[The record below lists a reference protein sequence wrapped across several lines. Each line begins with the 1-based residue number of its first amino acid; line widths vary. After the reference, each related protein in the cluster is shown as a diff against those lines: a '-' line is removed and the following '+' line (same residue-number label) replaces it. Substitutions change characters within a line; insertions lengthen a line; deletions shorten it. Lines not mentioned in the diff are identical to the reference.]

1 MTQFYNKADQKR
13 TLLSK
18 RFLFTLICC
27 LGIFGS
33 LMAQNVNVTGSTGP
47 SAGTYP
53 TLKAAFDAINAG
65 THQGAITV
73 TIVLNTTEAATAVL
87 NSSSVPSNYS
97 SVTITAGGVGLPRI
111 VTGNLPTAIV
121 KLSGADNVTIGA
133 GPSNDLTFSNTNTST
148 GSGVL
153 WVASA
158 SSSDGATNNIIQYC
172 NITGSGAT
180 ATLVGIA
187 QCSGTTLG
195 GLAETA
201 NSNNTYLHNTVTG
214 SQFGIGVVGATGNQ
228 DNQTVISNNTVS
240 TLGRSGIFVSTQKNV
255 LVTQNDI
262 SGVNSNLG
270 NFTIQNTGVYVVGTI
285 TNGLIERNKIHN
297 IRISS
302 FWGCSGI
309 QLDAANTGTGLTI
322 ANNFIWDISA
332 GGWLD
337 FDTVDDNACGIAVDA
352 GTGYNIYYNTIDLD
366 PSANQ
371 PSAGTFNAP
380 TACLWITS
388 PGATTPSPTALN
400 VRNNSFSNRET
411 TGRVLSVWT
420 YSTNTI
426 FTAIDYNNYY
436 SAGANLGFLVTSQ
449 ANLCNWVTATGKDLN
464 SVAVL
469 PAITSASDLHIV
481 TTPVASTSA
490 LNHLATPIAGITTDF
505 DGVARDVTRPDIGA
519 DEFTPVACGGNTA
532 GTISACQTSFCASGS
547 TILIGTG
554 FALGEGMTYTWQSST
569 TSSTGPW
576 VNAAGTNTN
585 PLHYNTGTLLTTT
598 YYQLLVQCGAGPTA
612 AAGPVTIIV
621 NNPSVTAGPTVARC
635 GSGTVDLTATGS
647 NLTWYAASTGG
658 NSIGA
663 GSPFTTPFITSTTNF
678 WVSAST
684 VGTTVSGGKPSTTG
698 ADGGSN
704 ATATGLRFDV
714 TTSFRLV
721 SVKMYPQ
728 AAGTVYMEVFNSAG
742 GSMGQFSK
750 TFAGPAPG
758 GITVDVGI
766 TFPIGNNYT
775 IQVTGNASGISI
787 WRDQN
792 SLTFPY
798 SLAGFG
804 NITNGWQAGVATPN
818 YFYFYDWQISTSF
831 CESLRVPVTAQV
843 NAPPAVTITPAAGP
857 ARTICQGGSVT
868 LNATGGG
875 YSSYVWNPGNLP
887 NGTVVSPTVTT
898 TYTMTAQI
906 LPVGV
911 GCRRDDIVTITV
923 NSTPTPIS
931 ITPSTLALC
940 PNLSTSVTVTGG
952 LIPNQSIFS
961 ETFETFPLTQF
972 SVTGSGVVASQN
984 TTYYQQGSSSI
995 LLTHGNNANG
1005 SIESG
1010 NIPLTGFTNPSL
1022 TFYQIA
1028 GLEASSTFHWDVGYV
1043 EYTTDPGP
1051 SYTWNKFPAA
1061 SYTPGGTLQQQ
1072 ITDASP
1078 TGVGFDNTSYPDWD
1092 AQFSASTSTPGTGPA
1107 ASLWKHEIINLSAYQ
1122 GSANFRIRF
1131 RILADPSVLYFG
1143 WLLDSITIKGTGQ
1156 APITWTSTPNLYQT
1170 APPSPGPG
1178 TTPVPAN
1185 SGNWPTVWYWV
1196 NGNTANFT
1204 YTAVATGGV
1213 GCTSTT
1219 TVTIGA
1225 SSATPSVSITASPGT
1240 TVCDSVPVTFTAI
1253 PVNGGTGAGYNWKVN
1268 GVVAVI
1274 GGSQVGLS
1282 SLTIPSAASTNHPGY
1297 LANGDQVTC
1306 ALSVAPN
1313 FCFPGGTIVN
1323 SNILTMTI
1331 NPKPVA
1337 NPITGGNTVCIGSTT
1352 NLLETPGGAVTGYQ
1366 WYTVTGSGPFTYSPV
1381 GPNANTYGITTAAN
1395 YAVAVT
1401 TAAGCKDTSNIL
1413 PVTLPTYTITVTPG
1427 PNGDIT
1433 PAGPYVVN
1441 CGAQPAFSITP
1452 NPGYAILDVSVNGT
1466 SVGTP
1471 NSYTFQPM
1479 HGDSTISATFW
1490 FPGCATPATANAGPD
1505 NSVCSGLSYT
1515 LAGTSIGGPATTAT
1529 WSTTG
1534 TGTFSPSTT
1543 WTSPAGTT
1551 YIPSAADSA
1560 AGSVT
1565 ITLTTDD
1572 PPGACPASSGSM
1584 TLTIKP
1590 SPYVSIVG
1598 IPGICSSGATTH
1610 WLTGDT
1616 SATNVNVTGFQW
1628 YHPFPTAIGGA
1639 TNDSLN
1645 INATGNYTVVVT
1657 GTNGCTGSS
1666 AITSTVLAAPSVSAS
1681 GLGPI
1686 CTDASVDITATATAG
1701 SGTLMPFGYQWY
1713 NGGPIV
1719 GATSQIFSATAAGS
1733 YQVTASNSNG
1743 CISPLST
1750 PAVNLALASGPL
1762 NGVYTIGAGPASC
1775 TNYISFDR
1783 ACFDLNTRG
1792 ISGNC
1797 IFNVVAGYT
1806 EVVPLAGLKLGSA
1819 LLNGSTSPSGTN
1831 YSIRF
1836 AKSGPGA
1843 NPLLTAYTGGSGLPS
1858 TAAPDGIWSLNGVDN
1873 VTINQIDFAENAANV
1888 TSLTQMEY
1896 AVGLF
1901 KFSTTDGCQYNTI
1914 QNCNISL
1921 NKANAAIGAG
1931 TMVDGSTGVLIVNAT
1946 SINAINALVP
1956 ASAAGTNS
1964 NNKFYNNDISNCHQG
1979 FGFWG
1984 YGASSPFTLA
1994 DVNNDIG
2001 GSSPATAN
2009 TIVNYGNSGDATAPS
2024 GVRVLNQY
2032 GINISFNTMINNNGS
2047 GSNTTNE
2054 LRGIWAPLAPNA
2066 SAIMTGNTITLTSAA
2081 PTGQQ
2086 MIGIDNNIGAGGG
2099 GNTVLISD
2107 NVIGITTTTAT
2118 TANMVGIQNLG
2129 TATASNINI
2138 VNNTVQNCSLTGTG
2152 SFTGIVNAAAGTGPL
2167 PITLNISSNTVKN
2180 NAKTGTG
2187 TMTLIGVGAP
2197 TTSTINDNI
2206 LRDNVVAGGAATVT
2220 LNCIIGSTSNYTVD
2234 GNTIYN
2240 NSVTNMTG
2248 GAIATIYGYSNIVGP
2263 LQETITDNVISK
2275 LFIGGTS
2282 TGLQVI
2288 RGIYNNTA
2296 TAAIRLVARN
2306 TIDSLYTAS
2315 AMSAA
2320 ITGIWSQVGSN
2331 VTISKNK
2338 ITRLWPGQSATLGS
2352 FARGINIQ
2360 SGTSV
2365 KVSNNII
2372 GIDLTQG
2379 PNNGVM
2385 KDATSVSGIEVAAM
2399 AASGTASI
2407 YYNTIRLA
2415 GAGSGTNFG
2424 TSGIS
2429 VTTASAPAATVDLR
2443 DNLVANFM
2451 SPGTVGA
2458 GVSAAFRKPT
2468 TSNAVYAL
2476 TSNNNLWY
2484 TTQTATTPIYY
2495 TNAATATLVAFKAAV
2510 TPRETLSIGDQP
2522 IFVNAAQNDLH
2533 LDPSNNCNIDG
2544 AGTPIAGYV
2553 DDYDTDPRDA
2563 ATPDIGMDEFSGT
2576 GTGFT
2581 WKGYNTDWLNAANW
2595 CGGVP
2600 TAASD
2605 VVIPAG
2611 KTFYP
2616 IIVNALP
2623 VAHNININAGAS
2635 ITINAAGTLSNTGSW
2650 TNDGTLTNNGTIVLN
2665 GTVNQSFPGT
2675 GAGTIPFM
2683 NNLTAG
2689 NTGGVTI
2696 NKPLTMI
2703 GNLNPKVGNLS
2714 VNDIVTLHSDAS
2726 GTAFVDT
2733 VLGTISYSGPGKFVV
2748 ERFISTTTSAPPAN
2762 FYVGW
2767 RYLAAPITGT
2777 QTINQAW
2784 QEGQVA
2790 PTYIANGYGTQ
2801 IVGPGGPPQG
2811 YDVANTLP
2819 SLKKYDPVTNTYVGL
2834 PGTNGTNF
2842 ISATDG
2848 YMIFIRGDRG
2858 ANTFG
2863 AHNPTTLRMA
2873 GPIKTGNVTLS
2884 TATPNQFIPVGNPYP
2899 CAISFTSMAKTNLQD
2914 FYYIW
2919 DPKIGTYG
2927 VWQVFSGG
2935 SYDPSTLGGS
2945 YVIGQNNIESGLA
2958 FMVKANGSVGAHSLQ
2973 ITENCKRTGSFNV
2986 ARVNSAEKQLR
2997 TRLLGAVNNP
3007 MVYDGNRVD
3016 FDVAYSNTVDDN
3028 DAEKLTNFG
3037 ENLGLV
3043 RDGNSIAIE
3052 RRAEI
3057 VDTDTIFFKLDKM
3070 KVQDYQLEFT
3080 AENLASPVLTAYLE
3094 DAFLNSRTQI
3104 DLNSVVTVPFSV
3116 TADPLSKAAD
3126 RFRIVFKQQG
3136 IVPLSFI
3143 SVKAFRQDKNIMV
3156 NWSVANEMNIA
3167 QYEIQHSADG
3177 RNFSQLGTQAARNI
3191 NGVGSQQY
3199 DLLDVQPY
3207 SGDNFY
3213 RIKSVNNSGEIKY
3226 SQVVKVNMKGDPST
3240 ITVYPNPVKEDG
3252 IVAISMMNEPKGVY
3266 KVNLINVLGQVV
3278 LTRTINHDGGNS
3290 VYSIELNG
3298 SLAHGT
3304 YQLQVAEG
3312 NKVKTTI
3319 KILY

>member
-33 LMAQNVNVTGSTGP
+33 LMAQNVNVTGSIGP

-111 VTGNLPTAIV
+111 VTGNLASAIV
-121 KLSGADNVTIGA
+121 KLNGADNVTIGA
-133 GPSNDLTFSNTNTST
+133 GPTNDLTFSNTSNST
-148 GSGVL
+148 TSGVL

-158 SSSDGATNNIIQYC
+158 SSSDGATNNLIQYC

-180 ATLVGIA
+180 NTLVGIA

-201 NSNNTYLHNTVTG
+201 NSNNTYLHNTVTA

-228 DNQTVISNNTVS
+228 DNQTVISSNTVN

-262 SGVNSNLG
+262 FGVNSNLG
-270 NFTIQNTGVYVVGTI
+270 NFTIQNTGIYVVGAI

-309 QLDAANTGTGLTI
+309 QLDANNTGTGLTI

-464 SVAVL
+464 SVAIL

-481 TTPVASTSA
+481 TTPVASTSP

-505 DGVARDVTRPDIGA
+505 DGGARDATRPDIGA

-547 TILIGTG
+547 TIIIGSG
-554 FALGEGMTYTWQSST
+554 FALGEGMTYQWQSST
-569 TSSTGPW
+569 TSSSGPW
-576 VNAAGTNTN
+576 APASGTNTN

-598 YYQLLVQCGAGPTA
+598 YYQLMVQCGAGPQA
-612 AAGPVTIIV
+612 AAGPVTITV
-621 NNPSVTAGPTVARC
+621 NNPSVTAGPTVSRC
-635 GSGTVDLTATGS
+635 GSGTVNLTATGS

-658 NSIGA
+658 NPIGA
-663 GSPFTTPFITSTTNF
+663 GSPFTTPLITSTTNF

-684 VGTTVSGGKPSTTG
+684 VGTTTSGGKASTTG

-704 ATATGLRFDV
+704 ATGSGLRFDV
-714 TTSFRLV
+714 TTPFRLV
-721 SVKMYPQ
+721 SVRMYPQ
-728 AAGTVYMEVFNSAG
+728 AAGHVDITAFNSAG
-742 GSMGQFSK
+742 TSLGSTGADF
-750 TFAGPAPG
+750 TGPVPG
-758 GITVDVGI
+758 GVVVSLP
-766 TFPIGNNYT
+766 FSFAIGNNYT
-775 IQVTGNASGISI
+775 LQLTGNTSSISI
-787 WRDQN
+787 WRDVN
-792 SLTFPY
+792 GLTFPY
-798 SLAGFG
+798 NLAGAG
-804 NITNGWQAGVATPN
+804 NITNGWQAGVAAPI
-818 YFYFYDWQISTSF
+818 YFYFYDWQISTNT

-843 NAPPAVTITPAAGP
+843 NAPPAFATETPSSA
-857 ARTICQGGSVT
+857 ICQGGSVT

-875 YSSYVWNPGNLP
+875 YSTVVWNPGNLP
-887 NGTVVSPTVTT
+887 NGSIVSPTVTT
-898 TYTMTAQI
+898 TYTVTGQI
-906 LPVGV
+906 PPVGT
-911 GCRRDDIVTITV
+911 GCRRDDIITITV
-923 NSTPTPIS
+923 NTTPTAIS
-931 ITPSTLALC
+931 ITPSTLSLC

-961 ETFETFPLTQF
+961 ETAEVFPFTQF
-972 SVTGSGVVASQN
+972 TQTGNLASVSQN
-984 TTYYQQGSSSI
+984 TTYAQQGTGSI
-995 LLTHGNNANG
+995 HLINQDFTSTG

-1010 NIPLTGFTNPSL
+1010 NIALTGFSNPSL
-1022 TFYQIA
+1022 TFYHIA
-1028 GLEASSTFHWDVGYV
+1028 ALESSGGNHYDVGYV
-1043 EYTTDPGP
+1043 EYSTNGGGTWTKFPVS
-1051 SYTWNKFPAA
+1051 SYTV
-1061 SYTPGGTLQQQ
+1061 GGTLVSQ
-1072 ITDASP
+1072 ITDGPVA
-1078 TGVGFDNTSYPDWD
+1078 GVGFDRTSYPDWN
-1092 AQFSASTSTPGTGPA
+1092 AQFNGTGATPGTVA
-1107 ASLWKHEIINLSAYQ
+1107 ASASLWKHETIDLSTWA
-1122 GSANFRIRF
+1122 GMPTFKIRF
-1131 RILADPSVLYFG
+1131 RIMADVSLHYYG
-1143 WLLDSITIKGTGQ
+1143 WLIDSISIKGTGQ
-1156 APITWTSTPNLYQT
+1156 APITWTSNPNIFQT
-1170 APPSPGPG
+1170 APPSPGPP
-1178 TTPVPAN
+1178 TTPIPVN

-1196 NGNTANFT
+1196 NANTPAYT

-1219 TVTIGA
+1219 TVTISA
-1225 SSATPSVSITASPGT
+1225 SSATPSVTITASPGT

-1268 GVVAVI
+1268 GNPAVI

-1282 SLTIPSAASTNHPGY
+1282 VLTIPSAASTAHTGY
-1297 LANGDQVTC
+1297 LANGDLVTC
-1306 ALSVAPN
+1306 AMSVAPN
-1313 FCFPGGTIVN
+1313 FCFPGGTIVT
-1323 SNILTMTI
+1323 SNTLTMTV

-1352 NLLETPGGAVTGYQ
+1352 NLLETPGGAVTSYQ

-1441 CGAQPAFSITP
+1441 CGAQPAFNIVP

-1471 NSYTFQPM
+1471 SSYTFQPM

-1505 NSVCSGLSYT
+1505 NSICSGLSYT

-1572 PPGACPASSGSM
+1572 PPGACPASSASM

-1598 IPGICSSGATTH
+1598 IPGICASGATTH

-1657 GTNGCTGSS
+1657 GTNGCTASS
-1666 AITSTVLAAPSVSAS
+1666 AINSTVLTAPSVTAS

-1686 CTDASVDITATATAG
+1686 CTDASVDITATAVAG
-1701 SGTLMPFGYQWY
+1701 SGTIVSNGYQWY
-1713 NGGPIV
+1713 NGGPIA
-1719 GATSQIFSATAAGS
+1719 GGNFQIYSATTAGS
-1733 YQVTASNSNG
+1733 YQVTATNSNG
-1743 CISPLST
+1743 CVSPLST

-1775 TNYISFDR
+1775 TNYISFDK
-1783 ACFDLNTRG
+1783 ACNDLNTRG

-1806 EVVPLAGLKLGSA
+1806 EVVPAAGLKLGSA

-1843 NPLLTAYTGGSGLPS
+1843 NPLLTAYTGGNGTPA
-1858 TAAPDGIWSLNGVDN
+1858 TAVPDGIWNLNGVDN
-1873 VTINQIDFAENAANV
+1873 VTINQIDFAENAANGAAN
-1888 TSLTQMEY
+1888 TAMEY
-1896 AVGLF
+1896 AIGLF
-1901 KFSTTDGCQYNTI
+1901 KLSVTDGCQYNTI

-1921 NKANAAIGAG
+1921 NKANAVAGAG
-1931 TMVDGSTGVLIVNAT
+1931 TMMDGSTAILVVNAT

-1956 ASAAGTNS
+1956 TTSGGTNS

-1984 YGASSPFTLA
+1984 YAASSPFTLA
-1994 DVNNDIG
+1994 DTNNDIG
-2001 GSSPATAN
+2001 GTSPATAN
-2009 TIVNYGNSGDATAPS
+2009 TIVNFGNSGDATAPS
-2024 GVRVLNQY
+2024 GVRILNQY
-2032 GINISFNTMINNNGS
+2032 GINVSFNTMINNNGS

-2066 SAIMTGNTITLTSAA
+2066 SATMSGNTITLTSAA
-2081 PTGQQ
+2081 PSGQQ
-2086 MIGIDNNIGAGGG
+2086 MIGIDNNIGGGGG
-2099 GNTVLISD
+2099 GNSILISD
-2107 NVIGITTTTAT
+2107 NIIGITTTTAT
-2118 TANMVGIQNLG
+2118 TANMIGIQNLG
-2129 TATASNINI
+2129 TATASTINI

-2152 SFTGIVNAAAGTGPL
+2152 TFTGISNAAAGTVPI
-2167 PITLNISSNTVKN
+2167 PITLNISSNSVIGNT
-2180 NAKTGTG
+2180 KTGTG
-2187 TMTLIGVGAP
+2187 NMNLISTGGP
-2197 TTSTINDNI
+2197 TTATINDNI
-2206 LRDNVVAGGAATVT
+2206 LRNNVVTGGAAAVN
-2220 LNCIIGSTSNYTVD
+2220 LNCIAGSTSNYTLD
-2234 GNTIYN
+2234 GNIIN
-2240 NSVTNMTG
+2240 NNGVTNMTIA
-2248 GAIATIYGYSNIVGP
+2248 AIATINAYINIASPV
-2263 LQETITDNVISK
+2263 QETITDNVIGK

-2282 TGLQVI
+2282 TGLQII
-2288 RGIYNNTA
+2288 RGIYNNTINGG
-2296 TAAIRLVARN
+2296 THFRIVARN
-2306 TIDSLYTAS
+2306 TIDSLYTS
-2315 AMSAA
+2315 ATQSAT
-2320 ITGIWSQVGSN
+2320 IVGIWSQVGFD

-2352 FARGINIQ
+2352 FAQGIRIQ
-2360 SGTSV
+2360 SGTTI

-2372 GIDLTQG
+2372 GLDLTQG
-2379 PNNGVM
+2379 SNNGVL
-2385 KDATSVSGIEVAAM
+2385 KDATSVSGIEVVGM
-2399 AASGTASI
+2399 AAAGSVANL
-2407 YYNTIRLA
+2407 YYNTIRIA
-2415 GAGSGTNFG
+2415 GAGSGTSFG

-2429 VTTASAPAATVDLR
+2429 ISSTTNSNGTVTMK
-2443 DNLVANFM
+2443 DNLVANFAT
-2451 SPGTVGA
+2451 PGGVGA
-2458 GVSAAFRKPT
+2458 GVSAALRKAGGT
-2468 TSNAVYAL
+2468 TYGT

-2495 TNAATATLVAFKAAV
+2495 VAAPTATLAAFKALV
-2510 TPRETLSIGDQP
+2510 TPRETASIGDLP

-2544 AGTPIAGYV
+2544 AGTPIATYV

-2563 ATPDIGMDEFSGT
+2563 VTPDIGMDEFSGT

-2581 WKGYNTDWLNAANW
+2581 WKGYNTDWLNPANW

-2616 IIVNALP
+2616 IITNTLP
-2623 VAHNININAGAS
+2623 VAHNININVGGS

-2665 GTVNQSFPGT
+2665 GTVNQSFPGG

-2714 VNDIVTLHSDAS
+2714 VNDVITLHSDAS

-2784 QEGQVA
+2784 QEGEVA
-2790 PTYIANGYGTQ
+2790 PTYTANGYGTQ
-2801 IVGPGGPPQG
+2801 IVGPGGPAQG

-2819 SLKKYDPVTNTYVGL
+2819 SIKKYDPVTNTYTTL

-2863 AHNPTTLRMA
+2863 AHNPTTLRMS

-2884 TATPNQFIPVGNPYP
+2884 TATINQFIPVGNPYP
-2899 CAISFTSMAKTNLQD
+2899 CAVSFTSMAKTNLQD

-2927 VWQVFSGG
+2927 VWQVFSGPL
-2935 SYDPSTLGGS
+2935 YNPSTLGGS
-2945 YVIGQNNIESGLA
+2945 YVNGQSNIESGMA
-2958 FMVKANGSVGAHSLQ
+2958 FMVKANGTVGAHSLQ
-2973 ITENCKRTGSFNV
+2973 ITESCKRTGSFNV
-2986 ARVNSAEKQLR
+2986 ARVNTIEKQLR

-3016 FDVAYSNTVDDN
+3016 FDAAYSNTVDDN

-3043 RDGNSIAIE
+3043 RNGNSIAIE

-3057 VDTDTIFFKLDKM
+3057 VDTDTIFFKMDKM

-3104 DLNSVVTVPFSV
+3104 DLNSVITVPFSV

-3143 SVKAFRQDKNIMV
+3143 SVKAFRQDNNIMV
-3156 NWSVANEMNIA
+3156 NWTVANEANIA

-3199 DLLDVQPY
+3199 DLLDVQPF

-3252 IVAISMMNEPKGVY
+3252 IVAVSMMNEPKGVY
-3266 KVNLINVLGQVV
+3266 KVNLINTLGQVV